1 MNKTRRRNIT
11 SAISKMNSA
20 LTILDGALDEEC
32 FAMDN
37 YPENLQG
44 SDVYLEMEESVDC
57 LSNSVDL
64 LRDAI
69 DEVSEI

>member
-1 MNKTRRRNIT
+1 
-11 SAISKMNSA
+11 MNSA
-20 LTILDGALDEEC
+20 LTILD
-32 FAMDN
+32 
-37 YPENLQG
+37 G